1 MDEQKELQ
9 ELSPQPD
16 CGGCDGCAGCGGC
29 EAEPVHET
37 VEDALAAEL
46 LPMPAA
52 DAAEDAEPLPE
63 QVTVVDVRFRTG
75 SKVYYFDPGDL
86 TPKMGDHVIIDT
98 ARGPEFGFCAGGCHT
113 VPAADVVTPLRP
125 VLRMATPHDEK
136 IAADNYEKEKKA
148 FSICLQKIEEHKL
161 DMQLVSA
168 ECAFD
173 GSKILFFFTADYTN
187 MPASVMEQIR
197 LLDTDVTVDLRWN
210 GQRLLIT
217 PATAQQKTA
226 LKAYWTFEQ
235 LCELYAQAQFESM

>member
-86 TPKMGDHVIIDT
+86 TPKW
-98 ARGPEFGFCAGGCHT
+98 
-113 VPAADVVTPLRP
+113 
-125 VLRMATPHDEK
+125 AT
-136 IAADNYEKEKKA
+136 
-148 FSICLQKIEEHKL
+148 
-161 DMQLVSA
+161 M
-168 ECAFD
+168 
-173 GSKILFFFTADYTN
+173 
-187 MPASVMEQIR
+187 
-197 LLDTDVTVDLRWN
+197 
-210 GQRLLIT
+210 
-217 PATAQQKTA
+217 
-226 LKAYWTFEQ
+226 
-235 LCELYAQAQFESM
+235 